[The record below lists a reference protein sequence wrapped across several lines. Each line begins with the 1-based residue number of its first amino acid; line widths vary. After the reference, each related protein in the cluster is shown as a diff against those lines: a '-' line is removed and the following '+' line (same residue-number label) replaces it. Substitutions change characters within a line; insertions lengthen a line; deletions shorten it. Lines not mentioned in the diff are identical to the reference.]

1 MVKRSNLK
9 RSSVTGKFLTKATP
23 TILHKMLE
31 LAKDGYSINSI
42 ARELE
47 ISPATLRNWANDP
60 ELGELME
67 TLKMYAQG
75 YYENLARENMLNKDL
90 NATLLLGVM
99 GKQFQNPVN
108 IQVNT
113 TNNVNTEIAEGK
125 KLSALSKL
133 CLLSDTEIAR
143 LGD

>member
-113 TNNVNTEIAEGK
+113 TNNVNAEIAEGK